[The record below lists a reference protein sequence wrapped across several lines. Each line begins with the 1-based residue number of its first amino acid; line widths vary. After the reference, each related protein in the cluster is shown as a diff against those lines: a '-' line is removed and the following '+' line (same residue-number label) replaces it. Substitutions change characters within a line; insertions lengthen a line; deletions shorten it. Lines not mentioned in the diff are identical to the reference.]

1 MNMLELT
8 KVRLAAL
15 LLGAAISV
23 GCGDEGMD
31 DDTTFEPSLPGASDA
46 AVTTDATTA
55 PVDTGVVSQ
64 DAGNLQPVEAGPV
77 VMDAAPPVV
86 TADAGSGD
94 AGSSDGGAPSVD
106 GGGPRADGGG
116 GGTGCCTTADCI
128 CRGPAPTAL
137 VSAAGSFKTMSYELA
152 GAGLVFYPTD
162 AEPPFAAVALA
173 DGLGGSGGARGQTA
187 SWGPFYA
194 SHGIVAIITTTGSG
208 DQPPVRGMKLNGA
221 IAALKAENMKSGSPL
236 FGKLAGRYGTS
247 GYSMG
252 GGGTTHAATRDPM
265 LKTSIGLAAWQPV
278 GTGVTV
284 PTLFICG
291 DSDGT
296 APCSMS
302 SRAYGQM
309 AATTSKAWVEVSGG
323 HGAFGR
329 PSAGGGRAGSY
340 ALAFQK
346 VFLEGDERWKPI
358 LTGAMYN
365 ATTIK

>member
-1 MNMLELT
+1 MLELT

-15 LLGAAISV
+15 LLGVAVTVA
-23 GCGDEGMD
+23 CGDEGPD
-31 DDTTFEPSLPGASDA
+31 DDTIYEPSIPGEAGLVTDA
-46 AVTTDATTA
+46 AA
-55 PVDTGVVSQ
+55 PVDTGVIVQ
-64 DAGNLQPVEAGPV
+64 DAGGNPPLVEAGPP

-86 TADAGSGD
+86 TTDASTVDAATGDGS
-94 AGSSDGGAPSVD
+94 APSVD
-106 GGGPRADGGG
+106 GGPTTDGGG
-116 GGTGCCTTADCI
+116 GGTGCCTNADCI

-137 VSAAGSFKTMSYELA
+137 VSAAGSFKTMSYDLA

-162 AEPPFAAVALA
+162 AQPPFAAVALA

-221 IAALKAENMKSGSPL
+221 ITALKAENTKSGSPL